1 MAWFGL
7 TSKSGFWST
16 FDAWND
22 MTFESLHLLKHHLL
36 YENIHKDI
44 LVEDMNVDIQ
54 AAQFV
59 LGLKNKYL
67 RKYVKIA

>member
-1 MAWFGL
+1 
-7 TSKSGFWST
+7 
-16 FDAWND
+16 

-44 LVEDMNVDIQ
+44 LVEDMNVDSQ

-59 LGLKNKYL
+59 LGLKNNLKFIFSKYL